1 MQDALRMWAT
11 KKGKCWI
18 TPSHLF
24 IIRKS
29 DVANAMPRQTG
40 QAKINGLQNAG
51 RPAPLRATVAQ
62 TRGHFPTCIHDNKGL
77 LFLET

>member
-29 DVANAMPRQTG
+29 DAANAMPRQTG
-40 QAKINGLQNAG
+40 QAKINGL
-51 RPAPLRATVAQ
+51 
-62 TRGHFPTCIHDNKGL
+62 
-77 LFLET
+77 